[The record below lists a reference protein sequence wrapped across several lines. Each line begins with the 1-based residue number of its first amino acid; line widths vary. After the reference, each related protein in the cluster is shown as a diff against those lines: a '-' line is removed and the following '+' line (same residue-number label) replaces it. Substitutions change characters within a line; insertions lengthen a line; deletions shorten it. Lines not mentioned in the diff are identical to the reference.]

1 MKQNEEQKTLTLT
14 LPFLDFKDA
23 DINISNEATYKKSG
37 IYFVQNAV
45 GEHLIV
51 SVTKENADVWL
62 WPLPPSLQESLSQQ
76 HIEQQQTDKFALLHQ
91 QLSDIHNDIAQ
102 RLDEQHCI
110 VRNDIKDV
118 CYIANRIEDNVGI
131 LANIEEH
138 LSSNNPNTERPN
150 GGYVDQNI
158 LLQIIKEV
166 KR

>member
-14 LPFLDFKDA
+14 LPFLDFKDT

-51 SVTKENADVWL
+51 SVIKENADVWI
-62 WPLPPSLQESLSQQ
+62 WPLPPSIQESFSQQ

-91 QLSDIHNDIAQ
+91 QLSEIHDDIST
-102 RLDEQHCI
+102 RLDEQHSI

-118 CYIANRIEDNVGI
+118 CHIANRIEDNVGI
-131 LANIEEH
+131 LSNIEEH
-138 LSSNNPNTERPN
+138 LSSINPSTGHPN
-150 GGYVDQNI
+150 GGYVNQDI

-166 KR
+166 KQ